1 MKQLFLLRHAKS
13 SWDDPTIS
21 DLERPLNKRGKN
33 DSFLMANVFKQ
44 LNLVPELIISSNAK
58 RAYSTA
64 KRIASVLYDNK
75 NSLIVD
81 DELYDAS
88 VESFMSFIN
97 SLNDNFDKIML
108 VSHNPV
114 ITIITNKL
122 TNTSITNMPTCGLA
136 LIEFNVS
143 LWSEVKFNS
152 GKLISFE
159 YPKKYY

>member
-44 LNLVPELIISSNAK
+44 LDLVPELIISSNAK

-122 TNTSITNMPTCGLA
+122 SNTSITNMPTCGLA

-143 LWSEVKFNS
+143 FWSEVKFNT
-152 GKLISFE
+152 GELISFE